1 MDDGQAGSL
10 QSQYEPWH
18 RRRTIPFQFFLSL
31 LKRVIGN
38 PSFFPALLLFG
49 HSLMEGFE

>member
-10 QSQYEPWH
+10 HPQEKLPAQEENDPV
-18 RRRTIPFQFFLSL
+18 PAFLSL

-38 PSFFPALLLFG
+38 PSFFPSSFAFWSQSDG
-49 HSLMEGFE
+49 RV